1 MIQPTLTGDA
11 FRVRAAVTRSFAA
24 FGTTAG

>member
-11 FRVRAAVTRSFAA
+11 FRVRAAVTRSFVAPRA
-24 FGTTAG
+24 TAC